1 MSVRAVSHREA
12 YMLLLD
18 HDWTMWLYIYVYIKR
33 FIKCPLIQQVTKLCD
48 FVKEVWSWF
57 STPSGGQRSSLNV
70 DEENAFII
78 PGVKAKSRSD
88 LLLSGCIHMLI
99 PAVNG
104 VKFYLS
110 SVQPWSL
117 QCILDTLWLLQ
128 HFLWD
133 KTGSQTS
140 KHMAVSFNLYLN
152 SCWECTKNGFP
163 KFCLGT
169 QDFDTIPWTGQIMT
183 TGPD

>member
-18 HDWTMWLYIYVYIKR
+18 HDWTMWLCIYVYIKR
-33 FIKCPLIQQVTKLCD
+33 FITFPLIQQVTKLCD

-70 DEENAFII
+70 DKENAFII

-140 KHMAVSFNLYLN
+140 NTWLFNLTFIEIHAESALK
-152 SCWECTKNGFP
+152 TVFP
-163 KFCLGT
+163 SFVLARRT
-169 QDFDTIPWTGQIMT
+169 SIQSHERVR
-183 TGPD
+183 